1 MRTLLKAFLPLV
13 SHRENPGSIPR
24 KGKKKKKGNLP
35 RNTSMM
41 RLSTVGGG
49 DFAYDMLLQYLI
61 RRNWRPR
68 PSLLHHPPVASNF
81 FFSTPPPRIFPT
93 PAFSG
98 LPVLNNNSFEGN
110 QIEWKSSTCKFWHV
124 PILPPLF
131 SLYLLNRAPTKIFN
145 FKTFF
150 KFSSNHCFTWC
161 PLPQAPQTRRPRS
174 EPQAIWPWP
183 QPSNLRTKS
192 GLKFAI

>member
-1 MRTLLKAFLPLV
+1 MHSLSLFWHDWWIPFCHCVRLRTTQMRTLLKAFLPPV

-68 PSLLHHPPVASNF
+68 PLLLHPPVASNF

-93 PAFSG
+93 SAFSG
-98 LPVLNNNSFEGN
+98 LPALNNNSFEGN
-110 QIEWKSSTCKFWHV
+110 QIEWKSSTCNFRHF

-131 SLYLLNRAPTKIFN
+131 SLYLLSRAPKEIFN

-150 KFSSNHCFTWC
+150 QFFVKSLFYLMPASSGTPNTE
-161 PLPQAPQTRRPRS
+161 AP
-174 EPQAIWPWP
+174 
-183 QPSNLRTKS
+183 
-192 GLKFAI
+192 